1 MRIGTR
7 EVGAHT
13 EPYVIAEIGVNH
25 DGDAE
30 RAVDLTRV
38 AAKAGA
44 SAVKLQLFRADLLMS
59 RASGLAAYQEAAGER
74 DAHSMLR
81 RLELS
86 VESMRRVVDA
96 AHAEGIHAI
105 VTVFSTELVPE
116 AETLAWDAYK
126 SASPD
131 VVNKPLLLAMGGTG
145 RPLIVSTGA
154 ATIDEVARAAGWL
167 RGLSGRLAFLQCVSS
182 YPTPDSLA
190 ELGGITAIADVFEGP
205 VGYSDHTAGVEM
217 GGAAVWRGAA
227 ILEKHLTHNREAVGP
242 DHAASLTADEFAVY
256 VAGAKRAWAERS
268 ARRRPKSFAEEP
280 RKRVLNVEEDVRR
293 LSRQSLVT
301 KRALAAGHVL
311 TREDLTIKRPGFG
324 LEPWMLEGTI
334 GRRLSRAVEVD
345 VPLTEGDLTHAV
357 AREAA

>member
-1 MRIGTR
+1 
-7 EVGAHT
+7 
-13 EPYVIAEIGVNH
+13 
-25 DGDAE
+25 
-30 RAVDLTRV
+30 
-38 AAKAGA
+38 
-44 SAVKLQLFRADLLMS
+44 
-59 RASGLAAYQEAAGER
+59 
-74 DAHSMLR
+74 
-81 RLELS
+81 
-86 VESMRRVVDA
+86 
-96 AHAEGIHAI
+96 
-105 VTVFSTELVPE
+105 
-116 AETLAWDAYK
+116 
-126 SASPD
+126 
-131 VVNKPLLLAMGGTG
+131 
-145 RPLIVSTGA
+145 
-154 ATIDEVARAAGWL
+154 
-167 RGLSGRLAFLQCVSS
+167 
-182 YPTPDSLA
+182 
-190 ELGGITAIADVFEGP
+190 
-205 VGYSDHTAGVEM
+205 M